1 MHFREN
7 GKGLRL
13 IELLPHQEVVLPK
26 LATGKVLVGGTGS
39 GKSITAL
46 SYFTKHPSNTIY
58 VLTTAKKRDSGEWW
72 EDAMKMGL
80 MQDLVVDSWNN
91 ISKYENV
98 ENACFILDEQRI
110 VGSGAWVDSFYEI
123 ARKNDWILLSATPA
137 DTYMDLVPLFI
148 ANGFF
153 KNKTEFNR
161 QHVVF
166 SRFAKYPKVDRYVD
180 TWLLDQYRD
189 RIYVEMPFDKHT
201 TREEHMVSVGFNL
214 DEQRKLYMDRWNIY
228 EHVPLKDAG
237 EMVRLMRKS
246 ANTDPSRY
254 EAVKKICEQNPRVII
269 FYNHN
274 YELEILRLLHS
285 DLDIA
290 VAEWNGHAHQDIPDE
305 ERWIYLVQYQAGSE
319 GWNCTSTDTVVFYSI
334 PYSYRAFSQAKGRID
349 RLNTKFEV
357 LHYYILRSQAIID
370 QAIWRSLQ
378 RKKNFQKSAFMKKA
392 WPKEVRPMRR
402 LN

>member
-1 MHFREN
+1 M
-7 GKGLRL
+7 

-26 LATGKVLVGGTGS
+26 LATGKVLVGDTGS

-46 SYFTKHPSNTIY
+46 SYYRKHTSNVIY
-58 VLTTAKKRDSGEWW
+58 VLTTAKKRDSGEWF

-80 MQDLVVDSWNN
+80 IQDLVVDSWNN
-91 ISKYENV
+91 ISKYEDV
-98 ENACFILDEQRI
+98 ENACFIFDEQRI
-110 VGSGAWVDSFYEI
+110 VGSGAWVDSFYKI
-123 ARKNDWILLSATPA
+123 AEKNDWILLSATPA

-161 QHVVF
+161 EHVVF
-166 SRFAKYPKVDRYVD
+166 SRFAKYPKVDRFVD

-189 RIYVEMPFDKHT
+189 RIYVEMPFDKQT
-201 TREEHMVSVGFNL
+201 KREEHIVSVDFDV

-228 EHVPLKDAG
+228 EQVPLKDAG

-246 ANTDPSRY
+246 ANSHPSRY
-254 EAVKKICEQNPRVII
+254 AMVKKLCVENPRVII

-274 YELEILRLLHS
+274 YELEILRMLHVE
-285 DLDIA
+285 LDRP
-290 VAEWNGHAHQDIPDE
+290 VAEWNGHAHQEVPDVE
-305 ERWIYLVQYQAGSE
+305 EWIYLVQYQAGSE
-319 GWNCTSTDTVVFYSI
+319 GWNCIKTDTVIFYSL
-334 PYSYRAFSQAKGRID
+334 PYSYRNFKQAMGRID

-357 LHYYILRSQAIID
+357 LHYYIFRSRAIID
-370 QAIWRSLQ
+370 TAIWRSLQ
-378 RKKNFQKSAFMKKA
+378 RKKNFQKSAFMRKA
-392 WPKEVRPMRR
+392 WPKEVGAMTR